1 MQKYNILCNFAVRK
15 QITTFFTVDRRTYLG
30 ITLISVALVLVLL
43 WSSNSQKKNAAA
55 KAQYEQKLDS
65 ARSAAEDSIQ
75 FAQEATVVVTAAQQD
90 SLSPLFPAMN
100 GTESMTLLDNGLVK
114 IGISSKGAAPCF
126 AQLSGYN
133 DQQGQNVILFSQDEI
148 SLNFKIDGKNQ
159 NIQSRN
165 LYFETIK
172 NGANSVTMRLNTN
185 GYGHLDFNYTL
196 LPESYMLNL
205 DIKATGMD
213 NFFSSDLNSMAIDWI
228 QNLRQQEK
236 GFEFEQ
242 RYTTLTYKRADKA
255 KAKVMNVSPAT
266 KKSNTRPS
274 SKTIDEPMDWVA
286 YKNQFFSCIMIASD
300 TYAGG
305 TQLSGISYQ
314 KGLGYMKKLMA
325 KSHAGFDPS
334 GSQPTQFQFY
344 IGPNDYKIL
353 KQNSKLANND
363 HKIRLNRVI
372 DLGWPVVR
380 EVNRFLII
388 PLFNLLS
395 KWNLNMGIVILL
407 MTLIVKALVFPAQ
420 VKSYMSS
427 AKMRA
432 LKPYVDEVNAKYP
445 KPEDAMKKQQET
457 MAVYSKYG
465 VSPMGGC
472 LPSLV
477 QMPVWMAFFFFV
489 PNAIELRQQSFLWA
503 TDLTGFDEL
512 IRWNTNIPFIGNHLS
527 IFCILFCVTN
537 IINTIY
543 SMQQQQMNPG
553 QEDTMKMMRWMMYL
567 MPVIFFFSFNNYSSG
582 LCYYYFIS
590 GLVGIITMIW
600 LRRSTDDKAILAKLE
615 ADYEANRNDP
625 NKRKAGGNSMM
636 ARLEALQK
644 EQERLQKQQQK
655 RN

>member
-1 MQKYNILCNFAVRK
+1 M
-15 QITTFFTVDRRTYLG
+15 DRRSFIGLLS
-30 ITLISVALVLVLL
+30 ITAILFMVML
-43 WSSNSQKKNAAA
+43 WSNSNQKKTATAKAKYEQVLNAA
-55 KAQYEQKLDS
+55 KSEVENPQLT
-65 ARSAAEDSIQ
+65 
-75 FAQEATVVVTAAQQD
+75 QESTAASIMSQQD

-100 GTESMTLLDNGLVK
+100 GSEKITVLDNGLVK

-133 DQQGQNVILFSQDEI
+133 DQQGQNVTLFSNDEI
-148 SLNFKIDGKNQ
+148 SLNFKLDGKNQ
-159 NIQSRN
+159 NIQSRK
-165 LYFETIK
+165 LYFETIN
-172 NGANSVTMRLNTN
+172 NGANSVIMRLNTN
-185 GYGHLDFNYTL
+185 GYGYMDFTYTL

-213 NFFSSDLNSMAIDWI
+213 NFFSSDLKTLAIDWI

-242 RYTTLTYKRADKA
+242 RYTTLTYKRNDKA
-255 KAKVMNVSPAT
+255 KSKVLNISPA
-266 KKSNTRPS
+266 S
-274 SKTIDEPMDWVA
+274 SKATKASDKTIEERLDWVA

-300 TYAGG
+300 TYDAN
-305 TQLSGISYQ
+305 THLSGISYA
-314 KGLGYMKKLMA
+314 KGNGYMKKLMTETRTA
-325 KSHAGFDPS
+325 FDPN
-334 GSQPTQFQFY
+334 GNRPTQFQFY

-353 KQNSKLANND
+353 KHNSKLAHGD
-363 HKIRLNRVI
+363 QKVRLNRVI

-395 KWNLNMGIVILL
+395 RWNLNMGIVILL
-407 MTLIVKALVFPAQ
+407 MTIIVKMLVMPAQ
-420 VKSYMSS
+420 IKSYMSS

-472 LPSLV
+472 LPSLI

-503 TDLTGFDEL
+503 TDLTGFDD
-512 IRWNTNIPFIGNHLS
+512 IISWTNNIPLIGNHLS
-527 IFCILFCVTN
+527 IFCLLFCLTN

-543 SMQQQQMNPG
+543 SMQQQQMAPG
-553 QEDTMKMMRWMMYL
+553 QEDSMKMMRWMMYI

-582 LCYYYFIS
+582 LCYYYFVS
-590 GLVGIITMIW
+590 GLIGILTMIW

-615 ADYEANRNDP
+615 ADYEASRNDP
-625 NKRKAGGNSMM
+625 TKRKQGGSGMM

-644 EQERLQKQQQK
+644 EQERLQKQQRK
-655 RN
+655 

>member
-1 MQKYNILCNFAVRK
+1 M
-15 QITTFFTVDRRTYLG
+15 DRRTFIG
-30 ITLISVALVLVLL
+30 IIVISLLLAVMLL
-43 WSSNSQKKNAAA
+43 WSGNSQKKNAPA
-55 KAQYEQKLDS
+55 KAQYEQMIDS
-65 ARSAAEDSIQ
+65 ARNAQDIAE
-75 FAQEATVVVTAAQQD
+75 EATIVITTQQD

-100 GTESMTLLDNGLVK
+100 GKEDLVVLDNGLLKV
-114 IGISSKGAAPCF
+114 GITSKGAAPCF
-126 AQLSGYN
+126 AQLSNYN
-133 DQQGQNVILFSQDEI
+133 DQVGQNVTLFDQNEI

-172 NGANSVTMRLNTN
+172 NGSNSVTMRLNTN
-185 GYGHLDFNYTL
+185 GYGHMDFIYTL

-205 DIKATGMD
+205 DIKADGME
-213 NFFSSDLNSMAIDWI
+213 NYFSSNLKTLAVDWI

-242 RYTTLTYKRADKA
+242 RYTTLTYKRADKI
-255 KAKVMNVSPAT
+255 KSKVMNVAPAST
-266 KKSNTRPS
+266 KT
-274 SKTIDEPMDWVA
+274 SKTTGKPTDKTVEERLDWVA

-300 TYAGG
+300 TYAEN
-305 TQLSGISYQ
+305 TELSGVSYV

-325 KSHAGFDPS
+325 KTNVGFDPE
-334 GSQPTQFQFY
+334 GNQPTKFQFY
-344 IGPNDYKIL
+344 FGPNDYKIL
-353 KQNSKLANND
+353 KQNSKLAHGD
-363 HKIRLNRVI
+363 QKVRLNRVI

-395 KWNLNMGIVILL
+395 KWNLNMGLVILL

-427 AKMRA
+427 AKTRA
-432 LKPYVDEVNAKYP
+432 LKPYIDEVNAKYP

-503 TDLTGFDEL
+503 TDLTGFDDL
-512 IRWNTNIPFIGNHLS
+512 ISWGTNIPLIGNHLS
-527 IFCILFCVTN
+527 IFCLLFCVTN
-537 IINTIY
+537 VINTIY
-543 SMQQQQMNPG
+543 SMQQQQTVPG
-553 QEDTMKMMRWMMYL
+553 QEDTMKMMRWTMYL

-615 ADYEANRNDP
+615 ADYEASRNDP
-625 NKRKAGGNSMM
+625 NKRKSGGNSMM

-644 EQERLQKQQQK
+644 EQERLQKQQQQK
-655 RN
+655 R

>member
-1 MQKYNILCNFAVRK
+1 M
-15 QITTFFTVDRRTYLG
+15 DRRTYLG
-30 ITLISVALVLVLL
+30 ILLITLAVVLVLI
-43 WSSNSQKKNAAA
+43 WSNSSQKKNAA
-55 KAQYEQKLDS
+55 KTTQYEQKLNAEKAQQDS
-65 ARSAAEDSIQ
+65 LQ
-75 FAQEATVVVTAAQQD
+75 FAPQEEEATVIVTESRQD

-100 GTESMTLLDNGLVK
+100 GTESVTMLDNGLVK
-114 IGISSKGAAPCF
+114 IGISSKGAAPSF
-126 AQLSGYN
+126 AQLYGYN
-133 DQQGQNVILFSQDEI
+133 DQQGQNVVLFSQDEI
-148 SLNFKIDGKNQ
+148 NLNFKIDGKNQ

-172 NGANSVTMRLNTN
+172 NGSNSVIMRLNTN
-185 GYGHLDFNYTL
+185 GYGHLDFCYTL
-196 LPESYMLNL
+196 IPDSYMLNL
-205 DIKATGMD
+205 DIKASGMD
-213 NFFSSDLNSMAIDWI
+213 NFFSSNLDAMAVDWI

-255 KAKVMNVSPAT
+255 KSKVMTVAPAT
-266 KKSNTRPS
+266 KKGTRAT
-274 SKTIDEPMDWVA
+274 SKTIDEQLDWVA
-286 YKNQFFSCIMIASD
+286 FKNQFFSCIMIASD

-305 TQLSGISYQ
+305 SQMSGISYQ
-314 KGLGYMKKLMA
+314 KGQGYMKKLMA
-325 KSHAGFDPS
+325 KTQAGFDPS
-334 GSQPTQFQFY
+334 GAQPTQFQFY

-363 HKIRLNRVI
+363 RKIRLNRVI

-503 TDLTGFDEL
+503 TDLTGFDDL
-512 IRWNTNIPFIGNHLS
+512 ISWGSNIPLIGNHLS
-527 IFCILFCVTN
+527 IFCVLFCLTN

-543 SMQQQQMNPG
+543 SMQQQQMAPG
-553 QEDTMKMMRWMMYL
+553 QEDSMKMMRWMMYA

-615 ADYEANRNDP
+615 ADYEATRNDP
-625 NKRKAGGNSMM
+625 SKRKAGGNNMM

-655 RN
+655 K

>member
-1 MQKYNILCNFAVRK
+1 MI
-15 QITTFFTVDRRTYLG
+15 
-30 ITLISVALVLVLL
+30 LISLALVLVVWL
-43 WSSNSQKKNAAA
+43 SGNFQKKNAPA
-55 KAQYEQKLDS
+55 KAKYEQTLDS
-65 ARSAAEDSIQ
+65 AKKSQVQNVDDETIVAMP
-75 FAQEATVVVTAAQQD
+75 AQQD

-100 GTESMTLLDNGLVK
+100 GTENVVTLDNGLVK

-126 AQLSGYN
+126 AQLSNYN
-133 DQQGQNVILFSQDEI
+133 DQQGQPVVLFDRNEI

-165 LYFETIK
+165 LYFETVQS
-172 NGANSVTMRLNTN
+172 GSNSVTMRLNTN
-185 GYGHLDFNYTL
+185 GYGHLDFVYSL
-196 LPESYMLNL
+196 IPESYMLNL
-205 DIKATGMD
+205 DIKASGMD
-213 NFFSSDLNSMAIDWI
+213 NFFSSDLNALAVDWI

-242 RYTTLTYKRADKA
+242 RYTTLTYKRADKI
-255 KAKVMNVSPAT
+255 KAKVMNVAPAT
-266 KKSNTRPS
+266 KKSVKAS
-274 SKTIDEPMDWVA
+274 SKTIEESMDWIA

-305 TQLSGISYQ
+305 TQLSGVSYQ
-314 KGLGYMKKLMA
+314 KGVGYMKKLMA

-334 GSQPTQFQFY
+334 GSQPTKFQFY

-353 KQNSKLANND
+353 KQNSKLANSD
-363 HKIRLNRVI
+363 HKVRLNRVI
-372 DLGWPVVR
+372 DLGWPIVR
-380 EVNRFLII
+380 EINRYLII

-395 KWNLNMGIVILL
+395 KWNISMGLVILL
-407 MTLIVKALVFPAQ
+407 MTLIVKMLVFPAQ

-427 AKMRA
+427 AKTRA
-432 LKPYVDEVNAKYP
+432 LKPYADEINAKYP

-457 MAVYSKYG
+457 MAMYSKYG

-472 LPSLV
+472 LPSLI

-512 IRWNTNIPFIGNHLS
+512 IRWNTNIPLIGNHLS
-527 IFCILFCVTN
+527 IFCLLFCLTN

-543 SMQQQQMNPG
+543 SMQQQQMAPG
-553 QEDTMKMMRWMMYL
+553 QEESMKMMKWMMYL

-600 LRRSTDDKAILAKLE
+600 LRRSTDEKAILAKLE
-615 ADYEANRNDP
+615 ADYEASRNDP
-625 NKRKAGGNSMM
+625 SKRKQGGSSMM

-644 EQERLQKQQQK
+644 EQERLQKQQK
-655 RN
+655 K

>member
-1 MQKYNILCNFAVRK
+1 MV
-15 QITTFFTVDRRTYLG
+15 
-30 ITLISVALVLVLL
+30 VLF
-43 WSSNSQKKNAAA
+43 WSGRNQKKNAPA
-55 KAQYEQKLDS
+55 KAHYEQVIDS
-65 ARSAAEDSIQ
+65 ARAAADD
-75 FAQEATVVVTAAQQD
+75 AQAIISEPVAISQQD
-90 SLSPLFPAMN
+90 SLSPLFPALN
-100 GTESMTLLDNGLVK
+100 GEEEITVLDNGLVR
-114 IGISSKGAAPCF
+114 IGITSKGAAPCF
-126 AQLSGYN
+126 AQLSSYN
-133 DQQGQNVILFSQDEI
+133 DQEGREVTLFGKDEI

-159 NIQSRN
+159 NIQSKN
-165 LYFETIK
+165 LYFETID
-172 NGANSVTMRLNTN
+172 NGSNSVTMRLNTN
-185 GYGHLDFNYTL
+185 GYGYLDFIYTL

-205 DIKATGMD
+205 DIKSTGMD
-213 NFFSSDLNSMAIDWI
+213 NFFSSNLNTLAVDWI

-242 RYTTLTYKRADKA
+242 RYTTLTYKRNDKV
-255 KAKVMNVSPAT
+255 KSKVMNVAPASA
-266 KKSNTRPS
+266 KPGKPS
-274 SKTIDEPMDWVA
+274 QKTIEEPLDWVA

-300 TYAGG
+300 AYAGG
-305 TQLSGISYQ
+305 TQLSGVSYM

-325 KSHAGFDPS
+325 KTHTAFDPEGNS
-334 GSQPTQFQFY
+334 PTRFQFY
-344 IGPNDYKIL
+344 FGPNDYRIL
-353 KQNSKLANND
+353 KQNSKLAHGD
-363 HKIRLNRVI
+363 HKIRLNRVM
-372 DLGWPVVR
+372 DLGWPIVR

-388 PLFNLLS
+388 PLFTLLS

-407 MTLIVKALVFPAQ
+407 MTLIVKILVFPAQ

-472 LPSLV
+472 LPSLI

-512 IRWNTNIPFIGNHLS
+512 IRWNTNIPLIGNHLS
-527 IFCILFCVTN
+527 IFCLLFCVTN

-543 SMQQQQMNPG
+543 SMQQQQMAPG
-553 QEDTMKMMRWMMYL
+553 QEDSMKMMRWMMYA

-615 ADYEANRNDP
+615 ADYEASRNDP
-625 NKRKAGGNSMM
+625 GKRKAGGSSMM

-644 EQERLQKQQQK
+644 EQERLQKQQK
-655 RN
+655 K

>member
-1 MQKYNILCNFAVRK
+1 M
-15 QITTFFTVDRRTYLG
+15 
-30 ITLISVALVLVLL
+30 VLL
-43 WSSNSQKKNAAA
+43 WSGNSQKKNAPAR
-55 KAQYEQKLDS
+55 AQYEQKIDS
-65 ARSAAEDSIQ
+65 SQTAAQKMTD
-75 FAQEATVVVTAAQQD
+75 EATVVITAQQD

-100 GTESMTLLDNGLVK
+100 GNEETVILDNGLVK
-114 IGISSKGAAPCF
+114 IGISSKGAAPCYV
-126 AQLSGYN
+126 QLSGYK
-133 DQQGQNVILFSQDEI
+133 DQKGQDVTLFSQDEI

-185 GYGHLDFNYTL
+185 GYGHMDFNYTL

-213 NFFSSDLNSMAIDWI
+213 NFFSSDLNTLAVDWI

-242 RYTTLTYKRADKA
+242 RYTTLTYKRSDKVKA
-255 KAKVMNVSPAT
+255 KLMNVAPAT
-266 KKSNTRPS
+266 KKPGRTST
-274 SKTIDEPMDWVA
+274 KTVEEPLDWVA
-286 YKNQFFSCIMIASD
+286 YKNQFFSCIMIASSE
-300 TYAGG
+300 YAGG
-305 TQLSGISYQ
+305 TQLSGISYM
-314 KGLGYMKKLMA
+314 KGQGYMKKLMA
-325 KSHAGFDPS
+325 KTHTAFDPN
-334 GSQPTQFQFY
+334 GAEPTQFQFY
-344 IGPNDYKIL
+344 FGPNDYKIL
-353 KQNSKLANND
+353 KQNSKLAHGD
-363 HKIRLNRVI
+363 RMIRLNRVI

-420 VKSYMSS
+420 VKSFMSS

-503 TDLTGFDEL
+503 TDLTGFDD
-512 IRWNTNIPFIGNHLS
+512 IISWSNNIPLIGNHLS
-527 IFCILFCVTN
+527 IFCVLFCVTN

-543 SMQQQQMNPG
+543 SMQQQQTAPG
-553 QEDTMKMMRWMMYL
+553 QEDTMKMMRWMMYA
-567 MPVIFFFSFNNYSSG
+567 MPVIFFFTFNNYSSG

-615 ADYEANRNDP
+615 ADYEASRNDP
-625 NKRKAGGNSMM
+625 GKRKTGGNNMM

-644 EQERLQKQQQK
+644 EQERLQKQQK
-655 RN
+655 R

>member
-1 MQKYNILCNFAVRK
+1 MI
-15 QITTFFTVDRRTYLG
+15 
-30 ITLISVALVLVLL
+30 LISLALVLVVWL
-43 WSSNSQKKNAAA
+43 SGNFQKKNAPA
-55 KAQYEQKLDS
+55 KAKYEQTLDS
-65 ARSAAEDSIQ
+65 AKKSQVQNVDDET
-75 FAQEATVVVTAAQQD
+75 TVAMPAQQD

-100 GTESMTLLDNGLVK
+100 GTENVVTLDNGLVK

-126 AQLSGYN
+126 AQLSNYN
-133 DQQGQNVILFSQDEI
+133 DQQGQPVVLFDQNEI

-165 LYFETIK
+165 LYFETVQSG
-172 NGANSVTMRLNTN
+172 NNSVTLRLNTN
-185 GYGHLDFNYTL
+185 GYGHLDFVYSL
-196 LPESYMLNL
+196 IPESYMLNL
-205 DIKATGMD
+205 DIKASGMD
-213 NFFSSDLNSMAIDWI
+213 NFFSSNLNALAVDWI

-242 RYTTLTYKRADKA
+242 RYTTLTYKRADKV
-255 KAKVMNVSPAT
+255 KSKVLGVAPAT
-266 KKSNTRPS
+266 KKSVKATNR
-274 SKTIDEPMDWVA
+274 TIEEELDWVA

-300 TYAGG
+300 TYQGG
-305 TQLSGISYQ
+305 SQLSGVSYQ
-314 KGLGYMKKLMA
+314 KGNGYMKKLMA
-325 KSHAGFDPS
+325 KTHAAFDPS
-334 GSQPTQFQFY
+334 GSQATRFQFY

-353 KQNSKLANND
+353 KHNSKLANGD
-363 HKIRLNRVI
+363 HKIRLNRVM

-395 KWNLNMGIVILL
+395 RWNMSMGLVILL
-407 MTLIVKALVFPAQ
+407 MTLIVKMLVFPAQ

-427 AKMRA
+427 AKTRA
-432 LKPYVDEVNAKYP
+432 LKPYADEINAKYP

-457 MAVYSKYG
+457 MAMYSKYG

-472 LPSLV
+472 LPSLI

-489 PNAIELRQQSFLWA
+489 PNAIDLRQQSFLWA

-512 IRWNTNIPFIGNHLS
+512 IRWNTNIPLIGNHLS
-527 IFCILFCVTN
+527 IFCLLFCVTN

-543 SMQQQQMNPG
+543 SMQQQQSVPG
-553 QEDTMKMMRWMMYL
+553 QEDAMKMTRWMMYL

-600 LRRSTDDKAILAKLE
+600 LRRSTDEKAILAKLE
-615 ADYEANRNDP
+615 ADYEASRNDP
-625 NKRKAGGNSMM
+625 SKRKQGGSSMM

-644 EQERLQKQQQK
+644 EQERLQKQQK
-655 RN
+655 K

>member
-1 MQKYNILCNFAVRK
+1 M
-15 QITTFFTVDRRTYLG
+15 
-30 ITLISVALVLVLL
+30 VLL
-43 WSSNSQKKNAAA
+43 WSGNSQKKNAPAR
-55 KAQYEQKLDS
+55 AQYEQKIDS
-65 ARSAAEDSIQ
+65 AQTAAQEMTD
-75 FAQEATVVVTAAQQD
+75 EATVVITAQQD

-100 GTESMTLLDNGLVK
+100 GNEETVILDNGLVK
-114 IGISSKGAAPCF
+114 IGISSKGAAPCYV
-126 AQLSGYN
+126 QLSGYK
-133 DQQGQNVILFSQDEI
+133 DQKGQDVTLFSQDEI

-185 GYGHLDFNYTL
+185 GYGHMDFNYTL
-196 LPESYMLNL
+196 LPDSYMLNL

-213 NFFSSDLNSMAIDWI
+213 NFFSSDLNTLAVDWI

-242 RYTTLTYKRADKA
+242 RYTTLTYKRSDKVKA
-255 KAKVMNVSPAT
+255 KLMNVAPASA
-266 KKSNTRPS
+266 KSRPRTT
-274 SKTIDEPMDWVA
+274 SKTIEEQLDWVA
-286 YKNQFFSCIMIASD
+286 YKNQFFSCIMIASGE
-300 TYAGG
+300 YAGG
-305 TQLSGISYQ
+305 TQLSGVSYQ

-325 KSHAGFDPS
+325 KTHTAFDPN
-334 GSQPTQFQFY
+334 GAEPTQFQFY
-344 IGPNDYKIL
+344 FGPNDYKIL
-353 KQNSKLANND
+353 KQNSKLAHGD
-363 HKIRLNRVI
+363 QKVRLNRVI

-420 VKSYMSS
+420 VKSFMSS

-503 TDLTGFDEL
+503 TDLTGFDD
-512 IRWNTNIPFIGNHLS
+512 IISWSNNIPLTGNHLS
-527 IFCILFCVTN
+527 IFCVLFCVTN

-543 SMQQQQMNPG
+543 SMQQQQTAPG
-553 QEDTMKMMRWMMYL
+553 QEDTMKMMRWMMYA
-567 MPVIFFFSFNNYSSG
+567 MPVIFFFTFNNYSSG

-615 ADYEANRNDP
+615 ADYEASRNDP
-625 NKRKAGGNSMM
+625 GKRKTGGNNMM

-644 EQERLQKQQQK
+644 EQERLQKQQK
-655 RN
+655 R

>member
-1 MQKYNILCNFAVRK
+1 MI
-15 QITTFFTVDRRTYLG
+15 
-30 ITLISVALVLVLL
+30 LISLALVLVVWL
-43 WSSNSQKKNAAA
+43 SGNFQKKNAPA
-55 KAQYEQKLDS
+55 KAKYEQTLDS
-65 ARSAAEDSIQ
+65 AKKSQVQNVDDETIVAMP
-75 FAQEATVVVTAAQQD
+75 AQQD

-100 GTESMTLLDNGLVK
+100 GTENVVTLDNGLVK

-126 AQLSGYN
+126 AQLSNYN
-133 DQQGQNVILFSQDEI
+133 DQQGQPVVLFDRNEI

-165 LYFETIK
+165 LYFETVQS
-172 NGANSVTMRLNTN
+172 GSNSVTMRLNTN
-185 GYGHLDFNYTL
+185 GYGHLDFVYSL
-196 LPESYMLNL
+196 IPESYMLNL
-205 DIKATGMD
+205 DIKASGMD
-213 NFFSSDLNSMAIDWI
+213 NFFSSDLNALAVDWI

-242 RYTTLTYKRADKA
+242 RYTTLTYKRADKI
-255 KAKVMNVSPAT
+255 KAKVMNVAPAT
-266 KKSNTRPS
+266 KKSVKAS
-274 SKTIDEPMDWVA
+274 SKTIEESMDWVA

-305 TQLSGISYQ
+305 TQLSGVSYQ
-314 KGLGYMKKLMA
+314 KGVGYMKKLMA

-334 GSQPTQFQFY
+334 GSQPTKFQFY

-353 KQNSKLANND
+353 KQNSKLANSD
-363 HKIRLNRVI
+363 HKVRLNRVI
-372 DLGWPVVR
+372 DLGWPIVR
-380 EVNRFLII
+380 EINRYLII

-395 KWNLNMGIVILL
+395 KWNMSMGLVILL
-407 MTLIVKALVFPAQ
+407 MTLIVKMLVFPAQ

-427 AKMRA
+427 AKTRA
-432 LKPYVDEVNAKYP
+432 LKPYADEINAKYP

-457 MAVYSKYG
+457 MAMYSKYG

-472 LPSLV
+472 LPSLI

-512 IRWNTNIPFIGNHLS
+512 IRWNTNIPLIGNHLS
-527 IFCILFCVTN
+527 IFCLLFCLTN

-543 SMQQQQMNPG
+543 SMQQQQMAPG
-553 QEDTMKMMRWMMYL
+553 QEESMKMMKWMMYL

-600 LRRSTDDKAILAKLE
+600 LRRSTDEKAILAKLE
-615 ADYEANRNDP
+615 ADYEASRNDP
-625 NKRKAGGNSMM
+625 SKRKQGGSSMM

-644 EQERLQKQQQK
+644 EQERLQKQQK
-655 RN
+655 K

>member
-1 MQKYNILCNFAVRK
+1 M
-15 QITTFFTVDRRTYLG
+15 DRRTFIG
-30 ITLISVALVLVLL
+30 IIVISLLLAVMLL
-43 WSSNSQKKNAAA
+43 WSGNSQKKNAPA
-55 KAQYEQKLDS
+55 KAQYEQKIDS
-65 ARSAAEDSIQ
+65 ARNAQDIAE
-75 FAQEATVVVTAAQQD
+75 EATIVITTQQD

-100 GTESMTLLDNGLVK
+100 GKEDLVVLDNGLLKV
-114 IGISSKGAAPCF
+114 GITSKGATPCF
-126 AQLSGYN
+126 ASLSNYN
-133 DQQGQNVILFSQDEI
+133 DQIGQHVTLFGENEI

-165 LYFETIK
+165 LYFQTVY
-172 NGANSVTMRLNTN
+172 NGENSVIMRLNTN
-185 GYGHLDFNYTL
+185 GYGHLDFIYTL
-196 LPESYMLNL
+196 IPESYMLNL
-205 DIKATGMD
+205 DIKANGME
-213 NFFSSDLNSMAIDWI
+213 NFFSSNLKTLAVDWI

-242 RYTTLTYKRADKA
+242 RYTTLTYKRADKI
-255 KAKVMNVSPAT
+255 KSKVMNVAPAST
-266 KKSNTRPS
+266 KT
-274 SKTIDEPMDWVA
+274 SKTTGKPTDKTVEERLDWVA

-300 TYAGG
+300 TYAEN
-305 TQLSGISYQ
+305 TELSGVSYV

-325 KSHAGFDPS
+325 KTNVGFDPE
-334 GSQPTQFQFY
+334 GNQPTKFQFY
-344 IGPNDYKIL
+344 FGPNDYKIL
-353 KQNSKLANND
+353 KQNSKLAHGD
-363 HKIRLNRVI
+363 QKVRLNRVI

-395 KWNLNMGIVILL
+395 KWNLNMGLVILL

-427 AKMRA
+427 AKTRA
-432 LKPYVDEVNAKYP
+432 LKPYIDEVNAKYP

-503 TDLTGFDEL
+503 TDLTGFDDL
-512 IRWNTNIPFIGNHLS
+512 ISWGTNIPLIGNHLS
-527 IFCILFCVTN
+527 IFCLLFCVTN
-537 IINTIY
+537 VINTIY
-543 SMQQQQMNPG
+543 SMQQQQTVPG
-553 QEDTMKMMRWMMYL
+553 QEDTMKMMRWTMYL

-615 ADYEANRNDP
+615 ADYEASRNDP
-625 NKRKAGGNSMM
+625 NKRKSGGNSMM

-644 EQERLQKQQQK
+644 EQERLQKQQQQK
-655 RN
+655 R

>member
-1 MQKYNILCNFAVRK
+1 MIM
-15 QITTFFTVDRRTYLG
+15 
-30 ITLISVALVLVLL
+30 VLALL
-43 WSSNSQKKNAAA
+43 WSGNSQKKNATRT
-55 KAQYEQKLDS
+55 AQYEQKIDS
-65 ARSAAEDSIQ
+65 ARA
-75 FAQEATVVVTAAQQD
+75 AQEVAQETTVIVTAQQD

-100 GTESMTLLDNGLVK
+100 GTEETAVLDNGLVK
-114 IGISSKGAAPCF
+114 IGITSKGAPPCF
-126 AQLSGYN
+126 AQLSNYN
-133 DQQGQNVILFSQDEI
+133 DQQGQNVVLFSQNEI

-172 NGANSVTMRLNTN
+172 NGSSSVTMRLNTN
-185 GYGHLDFNYTL
+185 GYGHLDFIYTL
-196 LPESYMLNL
+196 IPDSYMLNL
-205 DIKATGMD
+205 DIKAAGME
-213 NFFSSDLNSMAIDWI
+213 NFFSSNLKTLAVDWI

-255 KAKVMNVSPAT
+255 KSKVLPVAAAS
-266 KKSNTRPS
+266 KKSTRATN
-274 SKTIDEPMDWVA
+274 KTIEDPLDWVA

-300 TYAGG
+300 TYAADSE
-305 TQLSGISYQ
+305 LSGVSYL
-314 KGLGYMKKLMA
+314 KGQGYMKKLMA
-325 KSHAGFDPS
+325 KTNVGFDPE
-334 GSQPTQFQFY
+334 GNAPTQFQFY
-344 IGPNDYKIL
+344 FGPNDYKIL
-353 KQNSKLANND
+353 KQNSKLAHGD
-363 HKIRLNRVI
+363 KKIRLNRVI

-395 KWNLNMGIVILL
+395 KWNLSMGLVILL

-432 LKPYVDEVNAKYP
+432 LKPYIDEVNAKYP

-477 QMPVWMAFFFFV
+477 QMPIWMAFFFFV

-512 IRWNTNIPFIGNHLS
+512 IRWDTYIPLIGNHLS
-527 IFCILFCVTN
+527 IFCLLFCVTN
-537 IINTIY
+537 VINTIY
-543 SMQQQQMNPG
+543 MQQQQQVAPG
-553 QEDTMKMMRWMMYL
+553 QEDTMKMMKWMFYL

-615 ADYEANRNDP
+615 ADYEASRNDP
-625 NKRKAGGNSMM
+625 SKRKTGGNNMM

-655 RN
+655 K

>member
-1 MQKYNILCNFAVRK
+1 M
-15 QITTFFTVDRRTYLG
+15 DRRSYLG
-30 ITLISVALVLVLL
+30 IALISIIVLMILL
-43 WSSNSQKKNAAA
+43 WSGNSQKKNAPA

-65 ARSAAEDSIQ
+65 ARTAAEDSIQ
-75 FAQEATVVVTAAQQD
+75 FTEEATVVISVQQD

-100 GTESMTLLDNGLVK
+100 GTEETVTLDNGLVK

-133 DQQGQNVILFSQDEI
+133 NQEGQHVTLFGHDEI
-148 SLNFKIDGKNQ
+148 SLNFKVDGKNQ

-165 LYFETIK
+165 LYFETIR
-172 NGANSVTMRLNTN
+172 NGENSVIMRLNTN
-185 GYGHLDFNYTL
+185 GYGYMDFIYTL
-196 LPESYMLNL
+196 IPDSYMLNL
-205 DIKATGMD
+205 DIKAEGMS
-213 NFFSSDLNSMAIDWI
+213 NFFLSDLSTLAVDWI

-242 RYTTLTYKRADKA
+242 RYTTLTYKRADKV
-255 KAKVMNVSPAT
+255 KAKVMAISPAT
-266 KKSNTRPS
+266 KKSRRAS
-274 SKTIDEPMDWVA
+274 SKTIEEQLDWVA

-305 TQLSGISYQ
+305 TQLSGISYM
-314 KGLGYMKKLMA
+314 KGQGYMKKLMA
-325 KSHAGFDPS
+325 KTHVGFDPD
-334 GSQPTQFQFY
+334 GNQPTQFQFY
-344 IGPNDYKIL
+344 FGPNDYKIL
-353 KQNSKLANND
+353 KQNSKLAHGD
-363 HKIRLNRVI
+363 QKVRLNRVI

-407 MTLIVKALVFPAQ
+407 MTLIVKMLVMPAQ
-420 VKSYMSS
+420 IKSFMSS

-472 LPSLV
+472 LPSLI

-503 TDLTGFDEL
+503 TDLTGFDD
-512 IRWNTNIPFIGNHLS
+512 IISWSTNIPLIGNHLS
-527 IFCILFCVTN
+527 IFCLLFCLTN

-543 SMQQQQMNPG
+543 SMQQQQMAPG
-553 QEDTMKMMRWMMYL
+553 QEDTMKMMRWMMYG
-567 MPVIFFFSFNNYSSG
+567 MPIIFFFSFNNYSSG

-615 ADYEANRNDP
+615 ADYEASRNDP
-625 NKRKAGGNSMM
+625 NKRKAGGNNMM

-644 EQERLQKQQQK
+644 EQERLQKQQK
-655 RN
+655 K

>member
-1 MQKYNILCNFAVRK
+1 M
-15 QITTFFTVDRRTYLG
+15 DRRSYLG
-30 ITLISVALVLVLL
+30 LLIITGILMVVLF
-43 WSSNSQKKNAAA
+43 WSGRNQKKNAPA
-55 KAQYEQKLDS
+55 KAHYEQVIDS
-65 ARSAAEDSIQ
+65 ARAAADD
-75 FAQEATVVVTAAQQD
+75 AQAIISEPVAISQQD
-90 SLSPLFPAMN
+90 SLSPLFPALN
-100 GTESMTLLDNGLVK
+100 GEEEITVLDNGLVR
-114 IGISSKGAAPCF
+114 IGITSKGAAPCF
-126 AQLSGYN
+126 AQLSSYN
-133 DQQGQNVILFSQDEI
+133 DQEGREVTLFGKDEI

-159 NIQSRN
+159 NIQSKN
-165 LYFETIK
+165 LYFETID
-172 NGANSVTMRLNTN
+172 NGSNSVTMRLNTN
-185 GYGHLDFNYTL
+185 GYGYLDFIYTL

-205 DIKATGMD
+205 DIKSTGMD
-213 NFFSSDLNSMAIDWI
+213 NFFSSNLNTLAVDWI

-242 RYTTLTYKRADKA
+242 RYTTLTYKRNDKV
-255 KAKVMNVSPAT
+255 KSKVMNVAPASA
-266 KKSNTRPS
+266 KPGKPS
-274 SKTIDEPMDWVA
+274 QKTIEEPLDWVA

-300 TYAGG
+300 AYAGG
-305 TQLSGISYQ
+305 TQLSGVSYM

-325 KSHAGFDPS
+325 KTHTAFDPEGNS
-334 GSQPTQFQFY
+334 PTRFQFY
-344 IGPNDYKIL
+344 FGPNDYRIL
-353 KQNSKLANND
+353 KQNSKLAHGD
-363 HKIRLNRVI
+363 HKIRLNRVM
-372 DLGWPVVR
+372 DLGWPIVR

-388 PLFNLLS
+388 PLFTLLS

-407 MTLIVKALVFPAQ
+407 MTLIVKILVFPAQ

-512 IRWNTNIPFIGNHLS
+512 IRWNTNIPLIGNHLS
-527 IFCILFCVTN
+527 IFCLLFCITN
-537 IINTIY
+537 IVNTIY
-543 SMQQQQMNPG
+543 SMQQQQMAPG
-553 QEDTMKMMRWMMYL
+553 QEDSMKMMKWMMYA

-615 ADYEANRNDP
+615 ADYEASRNDP
-625 NKRKAGGNSMM
+625 SKRKTGGNNMM

-644 EQERLQKQQQK
+644 EQERLQKQQK
-655 RN
+655 R

>member
-1 MQKYNILCNFAVRK
+1 M
-15 QITTFFTVDRRTYLG
+15 DRRSFLVV
-30 ITLISVALVLVLL
+30 TLISVVVVLLLL
-43 WSSNSQKKNAAA
+43 WSGNSQKKNAPQ

-65 ARSAAEDSIQ
+65 SRTMVRDSIMN
-75 FAQEATVVVTAAQQD
+75 AQDETTSILSQQD
-90 SLSPLFPAMN
+90 SLSPLFPAIN
-100 GTESMTLLDNGLVK
+100 GIENTTILDNGLVR
-114 IGISSKGAAPCF
+114 IGISSKGATPCS
-126 AQLSGYN
+126 AQLSGYRN
-133 DQQGQNVILFSQDEI
+133 QQGGEVILFSQDEI

-165 LYFETIK
+165 LYFETIN

-185 GYGHLDFNYTL
+185 GYGHLDFTYTL

-205 DIKATGMD
+205 DIKATGME
-213 NFFSSDLNSMAIDWI
+213 NFFSSDLNTLAVDWI

-236 GFEFEQ
+236 GFDFEQ
-242 RYTTLTYKRADKA
+242 RYTTLTYKRNDKA
-255 KAKVMNVSPAT
+255 KAKVLGITPAS
-266 KKSNTRPS
+266 KKSTRAT
-274 SKTIDEPMDWVA
+274 SKTIEEQLDWVA
-286 YKNQFFSCIMIASD
+286 YKNQFFSCIMIATD
-300 TYAGG
+300 TYSSNS
-305 TQLSGISYQ
+305 QLSGVSYA
-314 KGLGYMKKLMA
+314 KGKGYMKKLMA
-325 KSHAGFDPS
+325 KTHTGFDPN
-334 GSQPTQFQFY
+334 GNEPTSFQFY
-344 IGPNDYKIL
+344 FGPNDYKIL
-353 KQNSKLANND
+353 KQNSKLAHGD

-407 MTLIVKALVFPAQ
+407 MTIIVKMLVMPAQ
-420 VKSYMSS
+420 IKSYMSS

-432 LKPYVDEVNAKYP
+432 LKPYVDEVAAKYP

-472 LPSLV
+472 LPSLI

-503 TDLTGFDEL
+503 TDLTGFDDL
-512 IRWNTNIPFIGNHLS
+512 ISWSNNIPLIGNHLS
-527 IFCILFCVTN
+527 IFCLLFCITN

-582 LCYYYFIS
+582 LCYYYFVS
-590 GLVGIITMIW
+590 GLIGIITMIW

-615 ADYEANRNDP
+615 ADYEASRNDP
-625 NKRKAGGNSMM
+625 TKRKQGGSSMM

-644 EQERLQKQQQK
+644 EQERLQKQQK
-655 RN
+655 KN

>member
-1 MQKYNILCNFAVRK
+1 M
-15 QITTFFTVDRRTYLG
+15 
-30 ITLISVALVLVLL
+30 ISFLLVMILL
-43 WSSNSQKKNAAA
+43 WSGNSGKKNA
-55 KAQYEQKLDS
+55 Q
-65 ARSAAEDSIQ
+65 
-75 FAQEATVVVTAAQQD
+75 AQEQYAQKIEAKHAAQDIAEETTVVITTQQD

-100 GTESMTLLDNGLVK
+100 GTEDVTILDNGLVK

-133 DQQGQNVILFSQDEI
+133 DQQGQNVTLFSQDEI

-165 LYFETIK
+165 LYFETIN

-185 GYGHLDFNYTL
+185 GYGHLDFIYTL
-196 LPESYMLNL
+196 IPDSYMLNL
-205 DIKATGMD
+205 DIKAAGME
-213 NFFSSDLNSMAIDWI
+213 NFFSSSLKTLAVDWI

-242 RYTTLTYKRADKA
+242 RYTTLTYKRADKI
-255 KAKVMNVSPAT
+255 KAKVMNVAPA
-266 KKSNTRPS
+266 S
-274 SKTIDEPMDWVA
+274 SKSRKAANKTIEQRLDWVA
-286 YKNQFFSCIMIASD
+286 YKNQFFSCIMISSD
-300 TYAGG
+300 TYAEN
-305 TQLSGISYQ
+305 TELSGISYI
-314 KGLGYMKKLMA
+314 KGQGYMKKLMTKTNTA
-325 KSHAGFDPS
+325 FDPN
-334 GSQPTQFQFY
+334 GSNPTQFQFY
-344 IGPNDYKIL
+344 IGPNDYRIL
-353 KQNSKLANND
+353 KQNSKLSNSD

-372 DLGWPVVR
+372 DLGWPIVR
-380 EVNRFLII
+380 EINRYLII

-395 KWNLNMGIVILL
+395 KWNLNMGLVILL

-432 LKPYVDEVNAKYP
+432 LKPYIDEVNAKYP

-503 TDLTGFDEL
+503 TDLTGFDDL
-512 IRWNTNIPFIGNHLS
+512 ISWGTNIPLIGNHLS
-527 IFCILFCVTN
+527 IFCLLFCATN
-537 IINTIY
+537 VINTIY
-543 SMQQQQMNPG
+543 MQQQQPTAPG
-553 QEDTMKMMRWMMYL
+553 QEDTMKMMKWMMYL

-590 GLVGIITMIW
+590 GLVGIINMIW

-615 ADYEANRNDP
+615 ADYEASRNDP
-625 NKRKAGGNSMM
+625 SKRKTGGNNMM

-644 EQERLQKQQQK
+644 EQERLQKQQK
-655 RN
+655 K

>member
-1 MQKYNILCNFAVRK
+1 M
-15 QITTFFTVDRRTYLG
+15 
-30 ITLISVALVLVLL
+30 LL
-43 WSSNSQKKNAAA
+43 WSGNSQKKNAPA
-55 KAQYEQKLDS
+55 KAQYEQKIDS
-65 ARSAAEDSIQ
+65 ARNAQDIAE
-75 FAQEATVVVTAAQQD
+75 EATIVITTQQD

-100 GTESMTLLDNGLVK
+100 GKEDLVVLDNGLLKV
-114 IGISSKGAAPCF
+114 GITSKGATPCF
-126 AQLSGYN
+126 ASLSNYN
-133 DQQGQNVILFSQDEI
+133 DQIGQHVTLFGENEI

-165 LYFETIK
+165 LYFQTVY
-172 NGANSVTMRLNTN
+172 NGENSVIMRLNTN
-185 GYGHLDFNYTL
+185 GYGHLDFIYTL
-196 LPESYMLNL
+196 IPESYMLNL
-205 DIKATGMD
+205 DIKANGME
-213 NFFSSDLNSMAIDWI
+213 NFFSSNLKTLAVDWI

-242 RYTTLTYKRADKA
+242 RYTTLTYKRADKI
-255 KAKVMNVSPAT
+255 KSKVMNVAPAST
-266 KKSNTRPS
+266 KT
-274 SKTIDEPMDWVA
+274 SKTTGKPTDKTVEERLDWVA

-300 TYAGG
+300 TYAEN
-305 TQLSGISYQ
+305 TELSGVSYV

-325 KSHAGFDPS
+325 KTNVGFDPE
-334 GSQPTQFQFY
+334 GNQPTKFQFY
-344 IGPNDYKIL
+344 FGPNDYKIL
-353 KQNSKLANND
+353 KQNSKLAHGD
-363 HKIRLNRVI
+363 QKVRLNRVI

-395 KWNLNMGIVILL
+395 KWNLNMGLVILL

-427 AKMRA
+427 AKTRA
-432 LKPYVDEVNAKYP
+432 LKPYIDEVNAKYP

-503 TDLTGFDEL
+503 TDLTGFDDL
-512 IRWNTNIPFIGNHLS
+512 ISWGTNIPLIGNHLS
-527 IFCILFCVTN
+527 IFCLLFCVTN
-537 IINTIY
+537 VINTIY
-543 SMQQQQMNPG
+543 SMQQQQTVPG
-553 QEDTMKMMRWMMYL
+553 QEDTMKMMRWTMYL

-615 ADYEANRNDP
+615 ADYEASRNDP
-625 NKRKAGGNSMM
+625 NKRKSGGNSMM

-644 EQERLQKQQQK
+644 EQERLQKQQQQK
-655 RN
+655 R

>member
-1 MQKYNILCNFAVRK
+1 M
-15 QITTFFTVDRRTYLG
+15 
-30 ITLISVALVLVLL
+30 ISVLMVVVLL
-43 WSSNSQKKNAAA
+43 WSGNSQKKNATAR
-55 KAQYEQKLDS
+55 AQYEQKVDS
-65 ARSAAEDSIQ
+65 ARNAAQDIVE
-75 FAQEATVVVTAAQQD
+75 ETTVVITAQQD

-100 GTESMTLLDNGLVK
+100 GKEDLVVLDNGLLKV
-114 IGISSKGAAPCF
+114 GITSKGATPCF
-126 AQLSGYN
+126 AQLSNYN
-133 DQQGQNVILFSQDEI
+133 NQEGQKVTLFGQEEI

-165 LYFETIK
+165 LYFQTVY
-172 NGANSVTMRLNTN
+172 NGENSVIMRLNTN
-185 GYGHLDFNYTL
+185 GYGYMDFIYTL
-196 LPESYMLNL
+196 IPDSYMLNL
-205 DIKATGMD
+205 DIKANGME
-213 NFFSSDLNSMAIDWI
+213 NFFSSNLKTLAVDWI

-242 RYTTLTYKRADKA
+242 RYTTLTYKRADKI
-255 KAKVMNVSPAT
+255 KAKVMNVAPASA
-266 KKSNTRPS
+266 KSRSKASN
-274 SKTIDEPMDWVA
+274 KTIEERLDWVA

-300 TYAGG
+300 TFTENAE
-305 TQLSGISYQ
+305 LSGISYL
-314 KGLGYMKKLMA
+314 KGKGYMKKLMA
-325 KSHAGFDPS
+325 KTNTAFDPE
-334 GSQPTQFQFY
+334 GNQPTQFQFY
-344 IGPNDYKIL
+344 FGPNDYKIL
-353 KQNSKLANND
+353 KQNSKLANGGK
-363 HKIRLNRVI
+363 KIRLNRVI

-380 EVNRFLII
+380 EINRYLII

-432 LKPYVDEVNAKYP
+432 LKPYIDEVNAKYP

-503 TDLTGFDEL
+503 TDLTGFDDL
-512 IRWNTNIPFIGNHLS
+512 ISWGTNIPLIGNHLS
-527 IFCILFCVTN
+527 IFCLLFCLTN

-543 SMQQQQMNPG
+543 SMQQQQMAPG

-615 ADYEANRNDP
+615 ADYEASRNDP

-644 EQERLQKQQQK
+644 EQERLQKQQK
-655 RN
+655 R

>member
-1 MQKYNILCNFAVRK
+1 MV
-15 QITTFFTVDRRTYLG
+15 
-30 ITLISVALVLVLL
+30 VLF
-43 WSSNSQKKNAAA
+43 WSGRNQKKNAPA
-55 KAQYEQKLDS
+55 KAHYEQVIDS
-65 ARSAAEDSIQ
+65 ARAAADD
-75 FAQEATVVVTAAQQD
+75 AQAIISEPAAISQQD
-90 SLSPLFPAMN
+90 SLSPLFPALN
-100 GTESMTLLDNGLVK
+100 GEEEITVLDNGLVR
-114 IGISSKGAAPCF
+114 IGITSKGAAPCF
-126 AQLSGYN
+126 AQLSSYN
-133 DQQGQNVILFSQDEI
+133 DQEGREVTLFGKDEI

-159 NIQSRN
+159 NIQSKN
-165 LYFETIK
+165 LYFETIDK
-172 NGANSVTMRLNTN
+172 GSNSVTMRLNTN
-185 GYGHLDFNYTL
+185 GYGHLDFIYTL

-205 DIKATGMD
+205 DIKSTGMD
-213 NFFSSDLNSMAIDWI
+213 NFFSSNLNTLAVDWI

-242 RYTTLTYKRADKA
+242 RYTTLTYKRNDKV
-255 KAKVMNVSPAT
+255 KSKVMNVAPASA
-266 KKSNTRPS
+266 KQGKLSQ
-274 SKTIDEPMDWVA
+274 KTIEEPLDWVA

-300 TYAGG
+300 AYAGG

-325 KSHAGFDPS
+325 KTHTAFDPE
-334 GSQPTQFQFY
+334 GNTPTRFQFY
-344 IGPNDYKIL
+344 FGPNDYKIL
-353 KQNSKLANND
+353 RQNSKLANGD
-363 HKIRLNRVI
+363 HKIRLNRVM

-388 PLFNLLS
+388 PLFTLLS

-407 MTLIVKALVFPAQ
+407 MTLIVKILVFPAQ

-503 TDLTGFDEL
+503 TDLTGFDDL
-512 IRWNTNIPFIGNHLS
+512 IRWNTNIPLIGNHLS
-527 IFCILFCVTN
+527 IFCLLFCITN

-543 SMQQQQMNPG
+543 SMQQQQMAPG
-553 QEDTMKMMRWMMYL
+553 QEDSMKMMKWMMYA

-615 ADYEANRNDP
+615 ADYEASRNDP
-625 NKRKAGGNSMM
+625 SKRKTGGNNMM

-644 EQERLQKQQQK
+644 EQERLQKQQK
-655 RN
+655 R

>member
-1 MQKYNILCNFAVRK
+1 M
-15 QITTFFTVDRRTYLG
+15 
-30 ITLISVALVLVLL
+30 ISFLLVMILL
-43 WSSNSQKKNAAA
+43 WSGNSGKKNA
-55 KAQYEQKLDS
+55 Q
-65 ARSAAEDSIQ
+65 
-75 FAQEATVVVTAAQQD
+75 AQEQYAQKIEAKHAAQDIAEETTVAITAQQD

-100 GTESMTLLDNGLVK
+100 GTQDVTILDNGLVK

-133 DQQGQNVILFSQDEI
+133 DQQGQNVTLFSQDEI

-165 LYFETIK
+165 LYFETIN

-185 GYGHLDFNYTL
+185 GYGHLDFIYTL
-196 LPESYMLNL
+196 IPDSYMLNL
-205 DIKATGMD
+205 DIKAAGME
-213 NFFSSDLNSMAIDWI
+213 NFFSSNLKTLAVDWI

-242 RYTTLTYKRADKA
+242 RYTTLTYKRADKI
-255 KAKVMNVSPAT
+255 KAKVMNVAPA
-266 KKSNTRPS
+266 S
-274 SKTIDEPMDWVA
+274 SKSRKAANKTIEQRLDWVA
-286 YKNQFFSCIMIASD
+286 YKNQFFSCIMISSD
-300 TYAGG
+300 TYAE
-305 TQLSGISYQ
+305 TAELSGLSYI
-314 KGLGYMKKLMA
+314 KGQGYMKKLMA
-325 KSHAGFDPS
+325 KTNTAFDPN
-334 GSQPTQFQFY
+334 GSNPTQFQFY
-344 IGPNDYKIL
+344 FGPNDYKIL
-353 KQNSKLANND
+353 KQNSKLAHGD
-363 HKIRLNRVI
+363 QKIRLNRVI
-372 DLGWPVVR
+372 DLGWPIVR
-380 EVNRFLII
+380 EINRYLII

-395 KWNLNMGIVILL
+395 KWNLNMGLVILL

-420 VKSYMSS
+420 VKSYMST
-427 AKMRA
+427 AKTRA
-432 LKPYVDEVNAKYP
+432 LKPYIDEVNAKYP

-503 TDLTGFDEL
+503 TDLTGFDDL
-512 IRWNTNIPFIGNHLS
+512 ISWGTNIPLIGNHLS
-527 IFCILFCVTN
+527 IFCLLFCATN
-537 IINTIY
+537 VINTIY
-543 SMQQQQMNPG
+543 MQQQQPTAPG
-553 QEDTMKMMRWMMYL
+553 QEDTMKMMKWMMYL

-615 ADYEANRNDP
+615 ADYEASRNDP
-625 NKRKAGGNSMM
+625 SKRKTGGNNMM

-644 EQERLQKQQQK
+644 EQERLQKQQK
-655 RN
+655 K

>member
-1 MQKYNILCNFAVRK
+1 MV
-15 QITTFFTVDRRTYLG
+15 
-30 ITLISVALVLVLL
+30 VLF
-43 WSSNSQKKNAAA
+43 WSGRNQKKNAPA
-55 KAQYEQKLDS
+55 KAHYEQVIDS
-65 ARSAAEDSIQ
+65 ARAVADD
-75 FAQEATVVVTAAQQD
+75 AQAIISEPVAISQQD
-90 SLSPLFPAMN
+90 SLSPLFPALN
-100 GTESMTLLDNGLVK
+100 GEEEITVLDNGLVR
-114 IGISSKGAAPCF
+114 IGITSKGAAPCF
-126 AQLSGYN
+126 AQLSSYN
-133 DQQGQNVILFSQDEI
+133 DQEGREVTLFGKDEI

-159 NIQSRN
+159 NIQSKN
-165 LYFETIK
+165 LYFETID
-172 NGANSVTMRLNTN
+172 NGSNSVTMRLNTN
-185 GYGHLDFNYTL
+185 GYGYLDFIYTL

-205 DIKATGMD
+205 DIKSTGMD
-213 NFFSSDLNSMAIDWI
+213 NFFSSNLNTLAVDWI

-242 RYTTLTYKRADKA
+242 RYTTLTYKRNDKV
-255 KAKVMNVSPAT
+255 KSKVMNVAPASA
-266 KKSNTRPS
+266 KPGKPS
-274 SKTIDEPMDWVA
+274 QKTIEEPLDWVA

-300 TYAGG
+300 AYAGG
-305 TQLSGISYQ
+305 TQLSGVSYM

-325 KSHAGFDPS
+325 KTHTAFDPEGNS
-334 GSQPTQFQFY
+334 PTRFQFY
-344 IGPNDYKIL
+344 FGPNDYRIL
-353 KQNSKLANND
+353 KQNSKLAHGD
-363 HKIRLNRVI
+363 HKIRLNRVM
-372 DLGWPVVR
+372 DLGWPIVR

-388 PLFNLLS
+388 PLFTLLS

-407 MTLIVKALVFPAQ
+407 MTLIVKILVFPAQ

-512 IRWNTNIPFIGNHLS
+512 IRWNTNIPLIGNHLS
-527 IFCILFCVTN
+527 IFCLLFCITN
-537 IINTIY
+537 IVNTIY
-543 SMQQQQMNPG
+543 SMQQQQMAPG
-553 QEDTMKMMRWMMYL
+553 QEDSMKMMKWMMYA

-615 ADYEANRNDP
+615 ADYEASRNDP
-625 NKRKAGGNSMM
+625 SKRKTGGNNMM

-644 EQERLQKQQQK
+644 EQERLQKQQK
-655 RN
+655 R

>member
-1 MQKYNILCNFAVRK
+1 M
-15 QITTFFTVDRRTYLG
+15 
-30 ITLISVALVLVLL
+30 ISFLLVMILL
-43 WSSNSQKKNAAA
+43 WSGNSGKKNA
-55 KAQYEQKLDS
+55 Q
-65 ARSAAEDSIQ
+65 
-75 FAQEATVVVTAAQQD
+75 AQEQYAQKIEAKHAAQDIAEETTVVITTQQD

-100 GTESMTLLDNGLVK
+100 GTEDVTILDNGLVK

-133 DQQGQNVILFSQDEI
+133 DQQGQNVTLFSQDEI

-165 LYFETIK
+165 LYFETIN

-185 GYGHLDFNYTL
+185 GYGHLDFIYTL
-196 LPESYMLNL
+196 IPDSYMLNL
-205 DIKATGMD
+205 DIKAAGME
-213 NFFSSDLNSMAIDWI
+213 NFFSSSLKTLAVDWI

-242 RYTTLTYKRADKA
+242 RYTTLTYKRADKI
-255 KAKVMNVSPAT
+255 KAKVMNVAPA
-266 KKSNTRPS
+266 S
-274 SKTIDEPMDWVA
+274 SKSRKAANKTIEQRLDWVA
-286 YKNQFFSCIMIASD
+286 YKNQFFSCIMISSD
-300 TYAGG
+300 TYAEN
-305 TQLSGISYQ
+305 TELSGISYI
-314 KGLGYMKKLMA
+314 KGQGYMKKLMTKTNTA
-325 KSHAGFDPS
+325 FDPN
-334 GSQPTQFQFY
+334 GSNPTQFQFY
-344 IGPNDYKIL
+344 IGPNDYRIL
-353 KQNSKLANND
+353 KQNSKLSNSD

-372 DLGWPVVR
+372 DLGWPIVR
-380 EVNRFLII
+380 EINRYLII

-395 KWNLNMGIVILL
+395 KWNLNMGLVILL

-432 LKPYVDEVNAKYP
+432 LKPYIDEVNAKYP

-503 TDLTGFDEL
+503 TDLTGFDDL
-512 IRWNTNIPFIGNHLS
+512 ISWGTNIPLIGNHLS
-527 IFCILFCVTN
+527 IFCLLFCATN
-537 IINTIY
+537 VINTIY
-543 SMQQQQMNPG
+543 MQQQQPTAPG
-553 QEDTMKMMRWMMYL
+553 QEDTMKMMKWMMYL

-615 ADYEANRNDP
+615 ADYEASRNDP
-625 NKRKAGGNSMM
+625 SKRKTGGNNMM

-644 EQERLQKQQQK
+644 EQERLQKQQK
-655 RN
+655 K

>member
-1 MQKYNILCNFAVRK
+1 M
-15 QITTFFTVDRRTYLG
+15 
-30 ITLISVALVLVLL
+30 VLL
-43 WSSNSQKKNAAA
+43 WSGNSQKKNAPAR
-55 KAQYEQKLDS
+55 AQYEQKIDS
-65 ARSAAEDSIQ
+65 AQTAAQEMTD
-75 FAQEATVVVTAAQQD
+75 EATVVITAQQD

-100 GTESMTLLDNGLVK
+100 GNEETVILDNGLVK
-114 IGISSKGAAPCF
+114 IGISSKGAAPCYV
-126 AQLSGYN
+126 QLSGYK
-133 DQQGQNVILFSQDEI
+133 DQKGQDVTLFSQDEI

-185 GYGHLDFNYTL
+185 GYGHMDFNYTL
-196 LPESYMLNL
+196 LPDSYMLNL

-213 NFFSSDLNSMAIDWI
+213 NFFSSDLNTLAVDWI

-242 RYTTLTYKRADKA
+242 RYTTLTYKRSDKVKA
-255 KAKVMNVSPAT
+255 KLMNVAPASA
-266 KKSNTRPS
+266 KSRPRTT
-274 SKTIDEPMDWVA
+274 SKTIEEQLDWVA
-286 YKNQFFSCIMIASD
+286 YKNQFFSCIMIASGE
-300 TYAGG
+300 YAGG
-305 TQLSGISYQ
+305 TQLSGVSYQ

-325 KSHAGFDPS
+325 KTHTAFDPN
-334 GSQPTQFQFY
+334 GAEPTQFQFY
-344 IGPNDYKIL
+344 FGPNDYKIL
-353 KQNSKLANND
+353 KQNSKLAHGD
-363 HKIRLNRVI
+363 QKVRLNRVI

-420 VKSYMSS
+420 VKSFMSS

-503 TDLTGFDEL
+503 TDLTGFDD
-512 IRWNTNIPFIGNHLS
+512 IISWSNNIPLIGNHLS
-527 IFCILFCVTN
+527 IFCVLFCVTN

-543 SMQQQQMNPG
+543 SMQQQQTAPG
-553 QEDTMKMMRWMMYL
+553 QEDTMKMMRWMMYA
-567 MPVIFFFSFNNYSSG
+567 MPVIFFFTFNNYSSG

-615 ADYEANRNDP
+615 ADYEASRNDP
-625 NKRKAGGNSMM
+625 GKRKTGGNNMM

-644 EQERLQKQQQK
+644 EQERLQKQQK
-655 RN
+655 R